1 MDTRIE
7 TAPLAAIECELLAL
21 TIAKGGALNEVVTAL
36 DQALDGAI
44 SQLLDDGDI
53 EGKPAE
59 SLLFHTRGVVTCKR
73 LLLLGVG
80 PEDAVSPDSWR
91 VAAAAAAQQ
100 AKKLGL
106 EAWCMSLHGADESA
120 DVAQAVVEGAIL
132 GSYSY
137 DALKSEQDDLKS
149 PPTEVLL
156 AVDAGE
162 AAAAQEGAQRG
173 AIIGQAT
180 NLARDLVNAPA
191 NYMTPSLLA
200 EQAEAVSS
208 EVGLRAT
215 ILEEREMAELGM
227 GSLLGVAQGADEP
240 AKLIVL
246 EHNADRDDLPTYVVV
261 GKGITFDSGGISLK
275 PSQGMEAMKYDMS
288 GAAATL
294 GIMEA
299 VARLDLP
306 LHVVGIMPA
315 TENMPG
321 GRAYHPGDV
330 LRSMSG
336 QTIEVISTDA
346 EGRLILADALTYAA
360 RFEPEAVVDMATLTG
375 GCIVALGGVACG
387 LMGNDED
394 LVAQLEAASK
404 ACGQKVWELPLWDEY
419 AEQIKSDVADVK
431 NSGGRPASTIIG
443 GMFLKR
449 FTNDYAWAHLDIA
462 GTAWQLHP
470 MGYRVKGATGVGV
483 RLLVQWLRDRC
494 ES

>member
-7 TAPLAAIECELLAL
+7 TAPLAEIESELLAL
-21 TIAKGGALNEVVTAL
+21 TIAKGGELNEAVSAL
-36 DQALDGAI
+36 DQALEGAI
-44 SQLLDDGDI
+44 SQLLADGDI
-53 EGKPAE
+53 EGKPGE
-59 SLLFHTRGVVTCKR
+59 SLLFHTRGAVACKR

-80 PEDAVSPDSWR
+80 PEEASSPDTWR
-91 VAAAAAAQQ
+91 MAAAAAAQQ

-106 EAWCMSLHGADESA
+106 GAFGMSLYGAEQGA
-120 DVAQAVVEGAIL
+120 DVAQAVVEGAML

-137 DALKSEQDDLKS
+137 DALKSEEDDIKS
-149 PPTEVLL
+149 PPTDVLL
-156 AVDAGE
+156 AVDTGDAVK
-162 AAAAQEGAQRG
+162 AQEGAQCG
-173 AIIGQAT
+173 AVIGQAT

-191 NYMTPSLLA
+191 NYMTPTLLA
-200 EQAEAVSS
+200 ERAEAVSA
-208 EVGLRAT
+208 EMGLQAT

-246 EHNADRDDLPTYVVV
+246 EHNAGRDDLPTYVVV

-299 VARLDLP
+299 VAGLDLP

-330 LRSMSG
+330 LTSMSG

-360 RFEPEAVVDMATLTG
+360 RFEPKAVVDMATLTG

-387 LMGNDED
+387 LMGTDED
-394 LVAQLEAASK
+394 LVGQLEAASK

-449 FTNDYAWAHLDIA
+449 FAKDYAWAHLDIA
-462 GTAWQLHP
+462 GTAWQLHLQ
-470 MGYRVKGATGVGV
+470 GYRVKGATGVGV